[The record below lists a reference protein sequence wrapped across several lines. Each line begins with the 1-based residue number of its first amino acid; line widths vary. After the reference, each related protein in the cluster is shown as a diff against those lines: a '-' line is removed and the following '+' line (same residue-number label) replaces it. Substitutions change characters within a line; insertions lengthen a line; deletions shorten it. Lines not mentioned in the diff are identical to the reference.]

1 MATKITE
8 FVQNANKID
17 ININLIK
24 EFLKKCNK
32 PCKVV
37 TIIGNARCGKSAFL
51 NCLTTYF
58 NRKTTKTDLAPF
70 TSQSSKQSNCKD
82 VTVGANGFY
91 MDAYKTLFID
101 MQGINGIYSDADPLV
116 MLFCYLI
123 SDLLIINTDKQLN
136 TASLTALQPISAKLQ
151 AMQNV
156 SQFHKPRLVFRVFD
170 CLDNYDDIVAQQNY
184 DIMMEERNDSV
195 KGVRQAIKELF
206 IIDKLKIVWTER
218 PNKTDLEEVDKGN
231 ISKFITN
238 FEFDSACEKLYNY
251 IITIP
256 IRKDFTT
263 QSILKCAEELNQDS
277 NRVSA
282 SEFDTASLVNEQAI
296 RWWLSGD
303 VYGEHKDKVS
313 QIPDEL
319 KTPLNIVACDQT
331 NQDILIA
338 RRNAVKACHEQF
350 MKRFEK
356 SPEYLRVGGE
366 KQLTELIDMH
376 LINAKRTFDKYYSDF
391 VHDVF
396 IPDINKYLALTNK
409 PDELQQNAS
418 PLKCKKIRQIR
429 KTDDINM
436 QIVLENLNSPLT
448 SIVQLR
454 PKNIPEYG
462 MDEND
467 ANKFCKKFINAII
480 SKVYNIGSKCIEK
493 NKALLEKYVSDIKQH
508 FADKDTIYNEKLN
521 KKIAQISNK
530 FDNDI
535 KNIPNLTAPYVDA
548 LELNYNEIFELIKK
562 SNDSVTIKSTLS
574 SLVSRFLNYLNI
586 EQKSDQNEDDQNT
599 FVLDIQYYTF
609 SVDSEKCLIA
619 PYVNVN
625 KVFAQESTIIEESL
639 GKFAISFEDY
649 QDVFTKLR
657 ADRMSVLL
665 DEINK
670 LPLAERLQKY
680 DKIKHNNLYM
690 NDFAY
695 DSNFRTLVFDDM
707 GNYLRDDY
715 EMFMDKDDNMKIY
728 TKEQFEKQFSSEF
741 HKLYQLINTRK
752 HCKKLSKCLM
762 NRIFAVWVNDFINE
776 IYSA

>member
-17 ININLIK
+17 INIDLIK

-70 TSQSSKQSNCKD
+70 TSQSSQQSECKD

-91 MDAYKTLFID
+91 MDTYKTLFID
-101 MQGINGIYSDADPLV
+101 MQGIGGVYSDADPLL

-136 TASLTALQPISAKLQ
+136 TVSLTALQPISAKLQ

-170 CLDNYDDIVAQQNY
+170 CLDNYDDIVAEQNY
-184 DIMMEERNDSV
+184 TVMMQERNDSV

-218 PNKTDLEEVDKGN
+218 PDKGDLENVDKGN
-231 ISKFITN
+231 ISKFITKH
-238 FEFDSACEKLYNY
+238 EFNSACEKLYNY

-256 IRKDFTT
+256 VRKDFTT
-263 QSILKCAEELNQDS
+263 QNILKCAEELNQDS

-296 RWWLSGD
+296 RWWISGD

-313 QIPDEL
+313 QIPVEL
-319 KTPLNIVACDQT
+319 KTALNIVSCDQS
-331 NQDILIA
+331 NQDILIS
-338 RRNAVKACHEQF
+338 RHNAVKACHEQF

-356 SPEYLRVGGE
+356 SPEYLRIGGK
-366 KQLTELIDMH
+366 KQLSELIDVH
-376 LINAKRTFDKYYSDF
+376 LINANNAFDKYYSDF

-396 IPDINKYLALTNK
+396 IPDINNYLALTK
-409 PDELQQNAS
+409 
-418 PLKCKKIRQIR
+418 
-429 KTDDINM
+429 
-436 QIVLENLNSPLT
+436 NSDVNNCDLVART
-448 SIVQLR
+448 
-454 PKNIPEYG
+454 IPEYD
-462 MDEND
+462 MDADD
-467 ANKFCKKFINAII
+467 ADKFCKEFTNTIGC
-480 SKVYNIGSKCIEK
+480 KVYNIGSKCIEK

-508 FADKDTIYNEKLN
+508 FIDKDKIYNEKLN
-521 KKIAQISNK
+521 KKISQIINK

-535 KNIPNLTAPYVDA
+535 KNIPNLTDPYVDA
-548 LELNYNEIFELIKK
+548 LELNYDDIFELIKK
-562 SNDSVTIKSTLS
+562 SNDSITIKSTLS
-574 SLVSRFLNYLNI
+574 SLVGRILKFVGL
-586 EQKSDQNEDDQNT
+586 DQNEEDQNT
-599 FVLDIQYYTF
+599 FALDIQYYVF
-609 SVDSEKCLIA
+609 SVDSEKCLITPHIA
-619 PYVNVN
+619 VNREFTQ
-625 KVFAQESTIIEESL
+625 KSKRIKESL
-639 GKFAISFEDY
+639 GKFAKAFEDY
-649 QDVFTKLR
+649 QVVFTKLR

-670 LPLAERLQKY
+670 LPLAKRLEKY
-680 DKIKHNNLYM
+680 DKIKHNNLFM

-695 DSNFRTLVFDDM
+695 NSNFRALVLDER

-715 EMFMDKDDNMKIY
+715 EMFMDKDYNMKIY

-741 HKLYQLINTRK
+741 RKFYHLINTKK
-752 HCKKLSKCLM
+752 HCEKLSKCLM
-762 NRIFAVWVNDFINE
+762 NRIFAVWVNDFINR